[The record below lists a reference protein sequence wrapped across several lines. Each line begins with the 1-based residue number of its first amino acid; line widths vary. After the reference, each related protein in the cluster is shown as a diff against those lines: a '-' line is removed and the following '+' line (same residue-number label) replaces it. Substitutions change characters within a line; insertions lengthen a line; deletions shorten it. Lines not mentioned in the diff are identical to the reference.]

1 MSLYSNLANSRP
13 LGEMTIT
20 VIFLRIASFYQQ
32 ICFLFQA
39 GSSMSDR
46 LMEFHDAFSE
56 FGDKKDYVNFLQ
68 LQLEDSK

>member
-1 MSLYSNLANSRP
+1 
-13 LGEMTIT
+13 
-20 VIFLRIASFYQQ
+20 
-32 ICFLFQA
+32 
-39 GSSMSDR
+39 MSDR